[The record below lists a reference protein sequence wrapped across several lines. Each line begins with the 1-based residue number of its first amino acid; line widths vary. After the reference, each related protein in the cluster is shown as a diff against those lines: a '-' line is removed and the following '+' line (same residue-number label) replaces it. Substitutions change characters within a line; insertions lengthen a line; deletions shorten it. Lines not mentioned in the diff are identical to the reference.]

1 MGMLKALVHRFG
13 ALDGAPQMLQR
24 LLVGDA
30 PAILTYHAVIAD
42 PLGVPDWCFLDAQ
55 RFREQ
60 LRYLKQHCNIIRL
73 REIPA
78 AAQAPDHRPTI
89 ALTFDDGFRNN
100 CTVAFPILRELELP
114 ATIFLTTDFVS
125 SEDAPWF
132 CHIHDAV
139 ATTTLEK
146 LVWEGETY
154 DLSSA
159 RARAI
164 ASARL
169 QERVKSSPHRELL
182 GRVAQL
188 VTELGGRPLRPIEP
202 DSPYRMLDVDE
213 IREMAG
219 TELIEFG
226 AHTCSHAILSGLAP
240 DERTREIAGSLTAV
254 ERFTQ
259 SRCDMFAYPNGR
271 ACDYGGSDVMALRE
285 RQVAVAVTTV
295 EGPNDRSVAPLELRR
310 YGVSA
315 YMSFGEF
322 KLRAHHLMWKL
333 GG

>member
-30 PAILTYHAVIAD
+30 PAILTYHAVTAD

-78 AAQAPDHRPTI
+78 AAQAPDHRPTV

-100 CTVAFPILRELELP
+100 CTVAFPIVRELELP
-114 ATIFLTTDFVS
+114 ATIFLATDFVS

-132 CHIHDAV
+132 CRIHDAV
-139 ATTTLEK
+139 AATTLRE

-154 DLSSA
+154 DLSSP
-159 RARAI
+159 RTRAI
-164 ASARL
+164 ANARL
-169 QERVKSSPHRELL
+169 QERVKSPQRATAEFRNQLDNPGKQLPVGREPRT
-182 GRVAQL
+182 GHL
-188 VTELGGRPLRPIEP
+188 VDLVHIEHAV
-202 DSPYRMLDVDE
+202 RRIRLD
-213 IREMAG
+213 R
-219 TELIEFG
+219 
-226 AHTCSHAILSGLAP
+226 S
-240 DERTREIAGSLTAV
+240 
-254 ERFTQ
+254 
-259 SRCDMFAYPNGR
+259 
-271 ACDYGGSDVMALRE
+271 
-285 RQVAVAVTTV
+285 VTTV

-315 YMSFGEF
+315 YMSFAEF

>member
-30 PAILTYHAVIAD
+30 PAILTYHAVTAD
-42 PLGVPDWCFLDAQ
+42 PLAVPDWCFLDAQ

-60 LRYLKQHCNIIRL
+60 LRYLKQHCNVIRL

-78 AAQAPDHRPTI
+78 AAQAPDHRPTV

-114 ATIFLTTDFVS
+114 ATIFLVTDFVS

-139 ATTTLEK
+139 AATTLRE

-159 RARAI
+159 RTRAI
-164 ASARL
+164 ANARL

-182 GRVAQL
+182 ARVVEL
-188 VTELGGRPLRPIEP
+188 VTELGGRPLRPVEP
-202 DSPYRMLDVDE
+202 DSPYRMLDVHE
-213 IREMAG
+213 IRQMAG
-219 TELIEFG
+219 TGLIEFG

-240 DERTREIAGSLTAV
+240 DERIREIAGSLTAV

-271 ACDYGGSDVMALRE
+271 ACDYGASDVMALRE

-315 YMSFGEF
+315 YMSFAQF
-322 KLRAHHLMWKL
+322 KLRAHHLVWKL